1 MFENHEFEIF
11 LHAELVSEKAKRY
24 LAKRPLQGDS
34 VRAWLDCDQRSK
46 LKSVERR
53 TPQVLINSNK
63 LYQLF
68 TFSKWI
74 FQIKCCF

>member
-11 LHAELVSEKAKRY
+11 LHASSLRKSQKAFSETATPGA
-24 LAKRPLQGDS
+24 LI
-34 VRAWLDCDQRSK
+34 RAWLDCDQRSK